1 MAFGSEQWMYSAGG
15 FYPDEIG
22 QSLRFDDSYLSR
34 TPSVAGNRKTW
45 TWSGW
50 VKRSSLVFHE
60 LFGAY
65 TNNNNQLIIR
75 MPTDGGLR
83 VFQDVGGS
91 KVFDLTTN
99 AVYRDASAWYH
110 ITVALDTTESTSSD
124 RLKLYVNGE
133 QVTSFST
140 ANYPALNANY
150 EVNSLADH
158 YIGQR
163 GNGSGFL
170 NGYLAEVNFVD
181 GQALDPTDF
190 GEFKS
195 GVWIPKRYSGTYGT
209 NGFYLDFGNSGSL
222 GADVSGNGNN
232 WTPTNLA
239 STDQMPD
246 SPTNN
251 WATLNPLWSTLGTLS
266 EGNLKNTTPGSGR
279 GTRASTFC
287 ASSGKYYCEVLY
299 TDVNPSLIANAR
311 IGVIRSDSPYS
322 ETDSFTSSGYDGIGY
337 VSTGDVVSNGSTTNS
352 GGAAYTDGD
361 IVGVA
366 LDMDAGQVSFYK
378 NGTLQ
383 YSAINPSS
391 ILNSGS
397 WMFVCADS
405 SNSNAAVLYSNFG
418 QDSSFAGTKTAQGN
432 TDANGIGDFYYAPPA
447 DHLALCSAN
456 LPETAIDPNRDDI
469 PADYFNP
476 ALYTGNGSTQSIT
489 GVGFRPDWVWTKG
502 RSNSRIHSLLDVV
515 RGANKYLSTNDDLA
529 EVTPANN
536 NRITTIDADGF
547 SLGNSTNV
555 NASSETYVAW
565 NWKAGGTAVANTD
578 GTLASQ
584 VSANTKAGFSIVSYT
599 GNGTEYPT
607 VATVGHGLNQD
618 PEMII
623 VKDRDTAS
631 TNWCVYNQTLA
642 LDQALL
648 LNDAGVAQSFSNA
661 FGRADPTSTVFTV
674 GQATGGS
681 RTNDTGTYIAYCF
694 HSVEGFSKFGSY
706 TGNGS
711 TDGPFVYTGFRPAYV
726 MIKKTS
732 GTGNWLVYDNK
743 RGAYNLNGSYLY
755 ANTASVEST
764 SSTVGYD
771 FLSNGFKTRNTYND
785 GNVSG
790 ETYIYM
796 AFAEMPFKYANAR

>member
-22 QSLRFDDSYLSR
+22 QSLRFNVDDSAYLAR
-34 TPSVAGNRKTW
+34 TPSSAGNRKTW
-45 TWSGW
+45 TYSTW
-50 VKRSSLVFHE
+50 VKRSVLSSGASPT
-60 LFGAY
+60 FGITAKEVG
-65 TNNNNQLIIR
+65 TNSRSEMEFANDEIEISFN
-75 MPTDGGLR
+75 PS
-83 VFQDVGGS
+83 GS
-91 KVFDLTTN
+91 QGFTSSTN
-99 AVYRDASAWYH
+99 AVFRDTSAWYH
-110 ITVALDTTESTSSD
+110 IVVSVDMTQATATD
-124 RLKLYVNGE
+124 RLKVYVNGVS
-133 QVTSFST
+133 QTFRVYSVPSQNTDCTINNNVPHS
-140 ANYPALNANY
+140 
-150 EVNSLADH
+150 
-158 YIGQR
+158 IGRYQSG
-163 GNGSGFL
+163 GNQYFG
-170 NGYLAEVNFVD
+170 GYLAEVNFVD

-190 GEFKS
+190 GVTKS
-195 GVWIPKRYSGTYGT
+195 GVWIPKSYSGTYGT

-239 STDQMPD
+239 STDQMLD

-251 WATLNPLWSTLGTLS
+251 WATLNPLDHNSDGVSTLS
-266 EGNLKNTTPGSGR
+266 EGNLKTSNAASFGHSRSTIGTPP
-279 GTRASTFC
+279 T
-287 ASSGKYYCEVLY
+287 GKYYAEVYAVSITGGETTVVGLY
-299 TDVNPSLIANAR
+299 TLNGKTVDW
-311 IGVIRSDSPYS
+311 YS
-322 ETDSFTSSGYDGIGY
+322 NDGTVRYDAGSGYSVQETISTFSSGDILAVSYDA
-337 VSTGDVVSNGSTTNS
+337 DTN
-352 GGAAYTDGD
+352 T
-361 IVGVA
+361 VG
-366 LDMDAGQVSFYK
+366 LYK
-378 NGTLQ
+378 NGTLLT
-383 YSAINPSS
+383 SFSDAI
-391 ILNSGS
+391 I
-397 WMFVCADS
+397 DS
-405 SNSNAAVLYSNFG
+405 SFLLFCQPYNATAVLNFG